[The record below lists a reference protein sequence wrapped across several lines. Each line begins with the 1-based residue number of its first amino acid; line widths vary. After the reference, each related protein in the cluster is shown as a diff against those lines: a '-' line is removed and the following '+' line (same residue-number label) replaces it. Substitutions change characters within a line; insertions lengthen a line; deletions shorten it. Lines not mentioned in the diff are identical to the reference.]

1 MNDILKTYMERF
13 RENRHTLRRYTA
25 FVLALAMITTLFVN
39 WQLHGVGIS
48 MTAQYQCGEE
58 EHTHTADCYT
68 KVLTCG
74 YEEGELENAD
84 EVAAAAA
91 TSQPTIEEEP
101 APLSL
106 EPQIE
111 FVPHE
116 HTEDCYTEVQ
126 TLTCMEEEHVHDD
139 DCFDP
144 EDGSLI
150 CDKFEHTHDESCY
163 TTEYELTCGLEEGEL
178 VEQVVEPTQSAAL
191 AAMAV
196 AEPVALAPMV
206 DTVEPIYHHHTDA
219 CYEEVLT
226 CPLPEHHHTVACLSD
241 TSADLETPEEWQ
253 AANAEAVMTGNWAED
268 LVSVAQTQ
276 LGYEQS
282 EKNFEIDPADGVTLR
297 YYSRYGQSYGNP
309 YGEWD
314 VMFLSYCLKYAGI
327 PQSAIPQEASVLALR
342 SSMSD
347 MDWLLDNEDGSAA
360 DVGDI
365 VIYNKYV
372 TRTVAVDSSAD
383 GAADGL
389 DDLFSVDTE
398 FENSAELEGSGV
410 SALDAAPS
418 ADDSTG
424 TQDTVLTPD
433 PVDPQPEQPVEKPVD
448 SADTAAPS
456 TVTSVSGADTLAPS
470 VVSPAAEPQTTTVTD
485 ALPVETV
492 GIVSSVD
499 KDADTLT
506 VISGDVDGKVAE
518 VTLFNTDVEN
528 VISVAYAQIE
538 LSEGDSDS
546 DDDTASDIIET
557 DPVFSCSVTTVYE
570 TASASA
576 VRPSRSRAARYAAPS
591 TYAVTAVSATPVDM
605 GTHITNVSVQ
615 VPNSTDGSGV
625 VTSWKDANGIVRP
638 GQTVKVQLNYSFNE
652 NEITADNRVATYKL
666 PNGITLLDSV
676 SDSGNITWR
685 DSTGKDVVVGTYNIV
700 GDTVTFTYN
709 ETFADGKAFD
719 GDFEFK
725 ASASSDSSMENQ
737 KINFG
742 GTTGSVTIK
751 KEDLISDLSL
761 SKNVQKDASGKELI
775 KYDSTAKTLDIAYEV
790 VAKTTNGTGDTVNLT
805 DFFDTV
811 NSSLPSNATY
821 RQDTI
826 KLIKIAADGTEKDV
840 TTDYQSK
847 LTVGTELK
855 YDALPELKAGEQYVL
870 RYHATIPV
878 NDDYTYKAINKVKA
892 EFDGKDSSTSKEV
905 KNTEPRLTKSGNYDA
920 NSRIITWTVTIKN
933 PYGEDLRGKKFTDL
947 LPAGLEVVNN
957 VEITRGYWSDDIKPV
972 SAEDFKKAGCSYTFP
987 TDKSET
993 AAFYTIKIQTK
1004 VPDGTAVGTT
1014 YTNTAD
1020 FDGNSASGEVT
1031 VTDRSSYL
1039 SKSLS
1044 TAEDLETGK
1053 KKLTWQTSVSIPT
1066 GWNKI
1071 TLTDTI
1077 HDAEVEG
1084 IEQDGTHYAV
1094 LSELRDEIKANL
1106 YLTLFN
1112 SSETVTMANASEHHV
1127 TFTVTYYDEHGNT
1140 ITNNDAHVAKFTIT
1154 ANLADGQTLDA
1165 TSMVL
1170 SSYHTVADI
1179 SNAGIE
1185 EPWLFV
1191 NNAASGDKTSD
1202 ASYTYKKPKE
1212 AKLEK
1217 LVYEYGNF
1225 NNAGSKIS
1233 ELDYTSNGGK
1243 IYYELTIP
1251 TSLTCKDPLTTKD
1264 LVITDTLP
1272 AGVTFDISS
1281 VTVGANEYKADG
1293 SVNHQAWFANTIYG
1307 SGGRSNYD
1315 ISATKNFSASKTH
1328 IGATDTDRTITF
1340 TINSGYNVSDKPQ
1353 VFYIRYSVSV
1363 AEDASWDDLR
1373 TENKYRNSAEWN
1385 GDKAETETTVKRS
1398 YEKLYKTG
1406 TIVTE
1411 DPDASGKPTA
1421 TKKINYSVVINPT
1434 GDKLLTTSNTLTLT
1448 DTLSFEPSDNT
1459 SADLD
1464 LSSIHLYGVTLDTTT
1479 GNLVA
1484 DHTNEIGHDRF
1495 TATYDSPN
1503 HTMTVTV
1510 PDELACVLE
1519 YTYQISSPSSTE
1531 VTVKNHA
1538 NLSGLVEKWVDTH
1551 VVNYDS
1557 SATVRFSKFD
1567 LNKVDSN
1574 DYLVT
1579 LPGATFQ
1586 LAKWN
1591 KTTGTFEEVCTLK
1604 TNSSGQINFGLLDSS
1619 ATAETTDTSSAQL
1632 LCSTLYRIVETDAPT
1647 GYALS
1652 KSPIYLLWGAF
1663 SNTKRADAFNAA
1675 TGESSIHDASEYD
1688 KWLDCNNVTYL
1699 ARGDI
1704 SAVYVPNTANSIT
1717 VAKHWLDTDGTTELA
1732 LDKVNSTY
1740 TATVEL
1746 RRKSY
1751 QYGSQKSDDLVKTVT
1766 LDNSNNWSYSWNNLP
1781 LTDPADSSITYKYY
1795 VKETAC
1801 SGTFK
1806 YDLNNTGITGGT
1818 ILLYNQVPE
1827 DANYELPSTG
1837 GSGTLPYTAVGGTMM
1852 LSALAYSF
1860 IHRKRRREGRADD

>member
-91 TSQPTIEEEP
+91 TSQPTVEAEP

-126 TLTCMEEEHVHDD
+126 TLTCMEEEHVHGD

-144 EDGSLI
+144 EDGTLI
-150 CDKFEHTHDESCY
+150 CEKFEHTHDENCY

-178 VEQVVEPTQSAAL
+178 VEQVVEPTQSAEL

-196 AEPVALAPMV
+196 AEPVALEPAV

-253 AANAEAVMTGNWAED
+253 AANAEAVMTGNWDKD
-268 LVSVAQTQ
+268 LLSVAKTQ

-347 MDWLLDNEDGSAA
+347 MDWLLDGEDGSAA
-360 DVGDI
+360 NVGDI

-383 GAADGL
+383 GAADDL
-389 DDLFSVDTE
+389 DDQFSMDTD
-398 FENSAELEGSGV
+398 FENGAELETSGA
-410 SALDAAPS
+410 SALDAAPAAEDAPA
-418 ADDSTG
+418 ADSVITPDLPDTANPEQPAAKPVDSTG
-424 TQDTVLTPD
+424 T
-433 PVDPQPEQPVEKPVD
+433 
-448 SADTAAPS
+448 SA
-456 TVTSVSGADTLAPS
+456 SGADTLIPS
-470 VVSPAAEPQTTTVTD
+470 VDSPAAEPQTTTVTD
-485 ALPVETV
+485 AQPVETV

-499 KDADTLT
+499 SDADTLT

-538 LSEGDSDS
+538 LSEGDTS
-546 DDDTASDIIET
+546 SDIIEI
-557 DPVFSCSVTTVYE
+557 DPVFSCSVTTVYD
-570 TASASA
+570 TVSASA

-591 TYAVTAVSATPVDM
+591 TYAAAAVSATAVDM

-615 VPNSTDGSGV
+615 VPAYTDGSGN

-638 GQTVKVQLNYSFNE
+638 GQTVKVQLNYGFLA
-652 NEITADNRVATYKL
+652 NEITSDNRVATYKL
-666 PNGITLLDSV
+666 PNGITLLPSV
-676 SDSGNITWR
+676 SHSGNITWH
-685 DSTGKDVVVGTYNIV
+685 DSTTGKNVIVGTYAID

-709 ETFADGKAFD
+709 EEFADGKAFD

-725 ASASSDSSMENQ
+725 ASVSSDSSMENQ
-737 KINFG
+737 EINFG

-751 KEDLISDLSL
+751 KEDLTHDLSL
-761 SKNVQKDASGKELI
+761 SKNVQKDEAGKELI
-775 KYDSTAKTLDIAYEV
+775 KFDSATKTLDIAYEV
-790 VAKTTNGTGDTVNLT
+790 VAKTTNGTGTTVDIT

-811 NSSLPSNATY
+811 ASASLGKFQEN
-821 RQDTI
+821 TI
-826 KLIKIAADGTEKDV
+826 QLIKVAADGSETDV
-840 TTDYQSK
+840 TEIYKSQLNVNGS
-847 LTVGTELK
+847 ELK
-855 YDALPELKAGEQYVL
+855 YTALPELKAGEQYVL
-870 RYHATIPV
+870 RYHATIQV
-878 NDDYTYKAINKVKA
+878 HDDYTYQSINNVKA
-892 EFDGKDSSTSKEV
+892 EFDGKDSTVSKEV

-933 PYGEDLRGKKFTDL
+933 PYGEDLRGKTFTDL

-957 VEITRGYWSDDIKPV
+957 VKIQRGYYSNDLGPI
-972 SAEDFKKAGCSYTFP
+972 SAEDFKNAGCSYTFP
-987 TDKSET
+987 NDLPHGPET
-993 AAFYTIKIQTK
+993 ATFYTIEIQTK

-1014 YTNTAD
+1014 YKNEAT
-1020 FDGNSASGEVT
+1020 FDGNSASGDVT
-1031 VTDRSSYL
+1031 VTDRNSYL
-1039 SKSLS
+1039 SKSLYK
-1044 TAEDLETGK
+1044 AEDLETGK
-1053 KKLTWQTSVSIPT
+1053 KELTWQTSVSIPT
-1066 GWNKI
+1066 GWNEI

-1077 HDAEVEG
+1077 HDAEVNG
-1084 IEQDGTHYAV
+1084 TEQDGTHYAV
-1094 LSELRDEIKANL
+1094 LSELKDEIQKNL
-1106 YLTLFN
+1106 YLTLFG
-1112 SSETVTMANASEHHV
+1112 SSDTVTMANASTHHV
-1127 TFTVTYYDEHGNT
+1127 TFTVTYYDESGAVVT
-1140 ITNNDAHVAKFTIT
+1140 DADAHVTKFTIT
-1154 ANLADGQTLDA
+1154 AKLADGHTLDA

-1170 SSYHTVADI
+1170 NNYHTVADI

-1191 NNAASGDKTSD
+1191 NTAASGDKTTD

-1217 LVYEYGNF
+1217 LVYNENNF
-1225 NNAGSKIS
+1225 DYPGSKIS
-1233 ELDYTSNGGK
+1233 ELDYNKNNGK

-1251 TSLTCKDPLTTKD
+1251 TSLTSKDPLTTKN
-1264 LVITDTLP
+1264 LEITDTLP
-1272 AGVTFDISS
+1272 DGVTFDISS
-1281 VTVGANEYKADG
+1281 VTVGVRDYSNDG
-1293 SVNHQAWFANTIYG
+1293 SVIHSSWLGHTIY
-1307 SGGRSNYD
+1307 SSIGGTPNYE
-1315 ISATKNFSASKTH
+1315 ISATKNFRATKTH
-1328 IGATDTDRTITF
+1328 IGATDTDRTVKF
-1340 TINSGYNVSDKPQ
+1340 TITNGYNISEKPQ

-1373 TENKYRNSAEWN
+1373 TQNIYRNHAEWN
-1385 GDKAETETTVKRS
+1385 DDKADTETTVTRS
-1398 YEKLYKTG
+1398 YDKIYKTG
-1406 TIVTE
+1406 TAVDE
-1411 DPDASGKPTA
+1411 DLDANGKQTA
-1421 TKKINYSVVINPT
+1421 TKKINYNVVINPT
-1434 GDKLLTTSNTLTLT
+1434 GAKLLATSNTLTLT
-1448 DTLSFEPSDNT
+1448 DTLSFNPSANT

-1464 LSSIHLYGVTLDTTT
+1464 LSSIHLYGVTLDPE

-1484 DHTNEIGHDRF
+1484 DHTNEIGRDRF

-1503 HTMTVTV
+1503 HIMTVTV

-1519 YTYQISSPSSTE
+1519 YTYQVSYPSSTE
-1531 VTVKNHA
+1531 VTFNNKA
-1538 NLSGLVEKWVDTH
+1538 DLSGLEQKWVNTD
-1551 VVNYDS
+1551 VVRYDS

-1579 LPGATFQ
+1579 LPGAIFE
-1586 LAKWN
+1586 LAKYN
-1591 KTTGTFEEVCTLK
+1591 KTTRTFDKVCDLT
-1604 TNSSGQINFGLLDSS
+1604 TNDSGQINFSLLESS
-1619 ATAETTDTSSAQL
+1619 ATKETYTESSAQL
-1632 LCSTLYRIVETDAPT
+1632 LCSTLYRIVETKRPA

-1652 KSPIYLLWGAF
+1652 KSPIYLLWGAQP
-1663 SNTKRADAFNAA
+1663 NTNAPTAFVAA
-1675 TGESSIHDASEYD
+1675 TERSEFNDPEYGKHLTYSSVNH
-1688 KWLDCNNVTYL
+1688 YL
-1699 ARGDI
+1699 ARGES

-1717 VAKHWLDTDGTTELA
+1717 VAKHWLDTDGKTELA
-1732 LDKVNSTY
+1732 PNKVNSTY

-1746 RRKSY
+1746 WRKGY
-1751 QYGSQKSDDLVKTVT
+1751 QNGSQTSDTMVESVT
-1766 LDNSNNWSYSWNNLP
+1766 LDSSNNWSYSWKDLP
-1781 LTDPADSSITYKYY
+1781 LVDPNNSSITYKYY

-1827 DANYELPSTG
+1827 DDGYELPSTG
-1837 GSGTLPYTAVGGTMM
+1837 GTGTLPYTAVGGTMM
-1852 LSALAYSF
+1852 LSALAYSI
-1860 IHRKRRREGRADD
+1860 IHRKRRHEGRADD